1 MLKSASE
8 LIMEKGVKNSDPKKG
23 KCSSCSRCAIKY
35 CTKCDQLKCAECVDT
50 HDDSDPDKFLDSFI
64 PVSFSTNSEKSGVIY
79 CREHKAV
86 AEYAC
91 CLTQEFVCIY
101 CIKRGAHK
109 LHKYEPLSQVE
120 ERIRSQ
126 VKRKI
131 DENIDF
137 EERWRRSLGEIK
149 LTKEC

>member
-1 MLKSASE
+1 M
-8 LIMEKGVKNSDPKKG
+8 
-23 KCSSCSRCAIKY
+23 
-35 CTKCDQLKCAECVDT
+35 
-50 HDDSDPDKFLDSFI
+50 
-64 PVSFSTNSEKSGVIY
+64 
-79 CREHKAV
+79 

-149 LTKEC
+149 LTKEPLPPQIAET